1 MNNKKEPVEITCGKC
16 KTTFRLWVPAE
27 VASEWE
33 KGAKISCVS
42 CGADILVRKS
52 PEGYETRM
60 AQAPGAEATPAGQP
74 QAEAPAE
81 AEARTAQA
89 PPSPPPAPSGGDQV
103 VLFIDDDRLAREMA
117 EGTLGD
123 AGIKLLTAKNS
134 GEALKALKSGG
145 VDLIVTDLYLKNPSD
160 PESQIDGEELLQRV
174 KETGAEIPAII
185 TTGKDILDDLVLDP
199 KWFELRV
206 KGFIQ
211 KGNPFWMDELK
222 GKIKEVLYK

>member
-1 MNNKKEPVEITCGKC
+1 M
-16 KTTFRLWVPAE
+16 
-27 VASEWE
+27 
-33 KGAKISCVS
+33 
-42 CGADILVRKS
+42 
-52 PEGYETRM
+52 
-60 AQAPGAEATPAGQP
+60 
-74 QAEAPAE
+74 
-81 AEARTAQA
+81 
-89 PPSPPPAPSGGDQV
+89 